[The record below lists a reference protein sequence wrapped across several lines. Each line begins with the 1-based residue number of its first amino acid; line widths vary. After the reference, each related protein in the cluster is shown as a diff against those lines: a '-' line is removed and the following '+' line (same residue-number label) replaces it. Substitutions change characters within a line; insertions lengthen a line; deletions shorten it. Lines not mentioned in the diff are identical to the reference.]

1 MKGLDK
7 KLNEKEIQCLAN
19 AGLDVGEKECLVSF
33 LQSDDEILI
42 SKTLNPGVEILPIE
56 EALEKYPWSKEF
68 YGKAFQILEEDFFK
82 DTKGG
87 YFIWVKKGI
96 HTYFPI
102 QACLFLK
109 KRKFFQRVHNLII
122 AEEGAKVYIIT
133 GCTASYASQ
142 DSTHL
147 GISEFFAKKGA
158 YLNFTMIHSWREDT
172 VVEPKSIA
180 ILEEGATFLSN
191 YICLR
196 PVRKVSMYPTAV
208 LLGNN
213 SKARFTSLLL
223 ASRGSFQDIGSRVI
237 FRAPQTS
244 AEVVSRGVSTGG
256 EIVARGH
263 LKAESPQVKAHL
275 ECRGLFLSPQGVIHA
290 IPELETNYQDV
301 DMSHEAAI
309 GKISKDEIEY
319 LASRGLS
326 REEATGIIV
335 RGFMDT
341 EILSLPQV
349 LKKEIDNLT
358 AQTVKKGL

>member
-1 MKGLDK
+1 MRNLDK
-7 KLNEKEIQCLAN
+7 KLDEKEIQSLAN
-19 AGLDVGEKECLVSF
+19 AGLDISEKERIASF

-56 EALEKYPWSKEF
+56 EALEKYPWSSKF
-68 YGKAFQILEEDFFK
+68 YGKSFQILEKDFPK

-87 YFIWVKKGI
+87 YFIWVKKGV

-109 KRKFFQRVHNLII
+109 KRKFFQKVHNLII

-133 GCTASYASQ
+133 GCTVSYTSQ
-142 DSTHL
+142 ESHHL

-158 YLNFTMIHSWREDT
+158 YINFTMIHSWKEDT
-172 VVEPKSIA
+172 MVEPESIA

-191 YICLR
+191 YICLH

-208 LLGNN
+208 LLGSN

-223 ASRGSFQDIGSRVI
+223 ASRDSFQDIGSRVI

-244 AEVVSRGVSTGG
+244 AEVISRGVSTGG
-256 EIVARGH
+256 KIIARGH

-275 ECRGLFLSPQGVIHA
+275 ECRGLLLSSQGVIHA

-301 DMSHEAAI
+301 DISHEAAI

-326 REEATGIIV
+326 REEATGVII

-358 AQTVKKGL
+358 DQTVKKGF